1 MKCCY
6 IDSWNSCGRPV
17 HSENYIELSDV
28 EVNNVYKIHSP
39 SLMATTWVLGTK
51 IDIHEVDARLTSI
64 FCVEVFA
71 GSGWLK
77 DHCIPQ
83 EVRGSLHPLAKYHN
97 LSITIS
103 RLNSLIV

>member
-1 MKCCY
+1 
-6 IDSWNSCGRPV
+6 
-17 HSENYIELSDV
+17 
-28 EVNNVYKIHSP
+28 
-39 SLMATTWVLGTK
+39 MATTWVLGTK

>member
-1 MKCCY
+1 
-6 IDSWNSCGRPV
+6 
-17 HSENYIELSDV
+17 
-28 EVNNVYKIHSP
+28 
-39 SLMATTWVLGTK
+39 MATTWVLGTK

-83 EVRGSLHPLAKYHN
+83 EVRGSNTSSIHISQPEYHH
-97 LSITIS
+97 IPTKQADGRHI
-103 RLNSLIV
+103 I